1 MRANRFRRYHW
12 PRTSSLDSFEDF
24 DSHWSRGKRFGR
36 PKLKF
41 ASVTHFQNPILA
53 KYAPDWDFA
62 QILVHFWKILI
73 SRRWLLL
80 ALRRHLRS
88 IPNGCRVCL
97 QSIWSCFECMLQVL
111 LLKIEII
118 SKNRLRHTSL
128 EVSSAKGKGRSDVAK
143 SNFRALGPGWRFG
156 DTANAFQCV
165 CGCI

>member
-1 MRANRFRRYHW
+1 MRVHRFRRYHW
-12 PRTSSLDSFEDF
+12 PCSCSLDSFEDF
-24 DSHWSRGKRFGR
+24 DSHWSRGMRFGR
-36 PKLKF
+36 PTPKI

-53 KYAPDWDFA
+53 KYAPDWDSA
-62 QILVHFWKILI
+62 QILVHFLKKLI

-128 EVSSAKGKGRSDVAK
+128 EISSAKGKGRPDFAK
-143 SNFRALGPGWRFG
+143 SSFRALDPGWRFG
-156 DTANAFQCV
+156 DTADAFQCV